1 MTINSKHLNI
11 LKNLVESGYTDEKQY
26 ASFGLLDAVKLPRC
40 CRIDLVEVLDCV
52 NAVKTNKLLSYLTD
66 GTDNGKKE
74 TS

>member
-26 ASFGLLDAVKLPRC
+26 ASFGLADAVKLPRC

-52 NAVKTNKLLSYLTD
+52 NAVKTNKLLSYLTE
-66 GTDNGKKE
+66 GTDNGKKD
-74 TS
+74 TP

>member
-26 ASFGLLDAVKLPRC
+26 ASFGLPDAVKLPRC

-52 NAVKTNKLLSYLTD
+52 NAVKTNKLLSYLIE
-66 GTDNGKKE
+66 GTDIGKKE

>member
-26 ASFGLLDAVKLPRC
+26 ASFGLSDAVKLPRC